1 MSAARASLTLCC
13 SCPASKSCSRKCEV
27 RPGSLKN
34 LSYISC
40 RTCNARASHCRS
52 NSSTHVLP
60 RTALS
65 TSSWLDGSDAGHRRC
80 ATAVFSLVGGFAE
93 VYTYIR
99 QRRSNAEGIGEIV
112 TFEIV
117 TGILGEE
124 SSLIPHG
131 HTIRVSVTGA
141 L

>member
-1 MSAARASLTLCC
+1 MQGIAAVRA
-13 SCPASKSCSRKCEV
+13 
-27 RPGSLKN
+27 
-34 LSYISC
+34 
-40 RTCNARASHCRS
+40 
-52 NSSTHVLP
+52 
-60 RTALS
+60 
-65 TSSWLDGSDAGHRRC
+65 
-80 ATAVFSLVGGFAE
+80 AVFSLVGGFAE

-124 SSLIPHG
+124 SSFIPHG

-141 L
+141 F